1 MDEKYKVTD
10 VACNNSEEDEGSVV
24 VGIFSV
30 IMRLGD
36 PYQDWLLPY
45 VIGSDKKIVPNN
57 IGSNSSSS
65 ESKQTEERKKSESEK
80 KRKVK

>member
-36 PYQDWLLPY
+36 PYQD
-45 VIGSDKKIVPNN
+45 
-57 IGSNSSSS
+57 
-65 ESKQTEERKKSESEK
+65 
-80 KRKVK
+80 